1 MLAIISVSFRRNN
14 MDNKTSKWRDSMN
27 NDYELKESGNSAD
40 NKLNHLYD
48 GLLKDF
54 GLSHNDCY
62 VQINPSLFVINES
75 IFRDEN
81 N

>member
-1 MLAIISVSFRRNN
+1 M
-14 MDNKTSKWRDSMN
+14 NKRRDSMDK
-27 NDYELKESGNSAD
+27 DYELEENGNIAD
-40 NKLNHLYD
+40 NKLKQLYD
-48 GLLKDF
+48 RLLKDF

-75 IFRDEN
+75 IISDEN